1 MGDKV
6 QLISS
11 GDETAREVS
20 TILYHSKML
29 NEGEEQSDHLFLT
42 TGKNRLV

>member
-29 NEGEEQSDHLFLT
+29 NEERNKVIISS
-42 TGKNRLV
+42 

>member
-29 NEGEEQSDHLFLT
+29 NEGEEQSLSSLLNNR
-42 TGKNRLV
+42 KNRLV